1 MLLALLSA
9 ICGVELASP
18 LVVTTHANSVLELR
32 LNRPAKLNSLTGEL
46 VDLLAEQVAR
56 ATADDGVSAVLLSA
70 EGKAFCAGGDIK
82 AAAALPVPERCD
94 FLRREYSLMLALHQL
109 QRTKPVLALANGYVF
124 GAGGGL
130 FMAAGTRICSS
141 AASFSMPECVLG
153 IVPDCGAT
161 DFLTALPGSLGRWAA
176 FTGARFDASLMAS
189 TGLATHSIREA
200 AGEDVDSLR
209 ERLIGCDGDAHALY
223 EALGQACCPTRG
235 TSTAPGLAAL
245 EGTTA
250 RVFGRCPPS
259 GGGGGGG
266 GGGGDAPALELNQI
280 SLELE
285 RLDAKLAAELE
296 AAPSWAPSWAP
307 AARAQLARASPAA
320 LLVTHAASHAL
331 TTARDST
338 AEPYLRRAHALGIE
352 LTANQA
358 LGSLWGGFEE
368 GVACAVG
375 VKRGEAPRWRH
386 GSVAEAAADPEV
398 REILDRVGRA
408 PPLRLE

>member
-1 MLLALLSA
+1 
-9 ICGVELASP
+9 V
-18 LVVTTHANSVLELR
+18 
-32 LNRPAKLNSLTGEL
+32 
-46 VDLLAEQVAR
+46 
-56 ATADDGVSAVLLSA
+56 
-70 EGKAFCAGGDIK
+70 F
-82 AAAALPVPERCD
+82 
-94 FLRREYSLMLALHQL
+94 
-109 QRTKPVLALANGYVF
+109 ALANGYVF

-189 TGLATHSIREA
+189 TGLATHSIHEA
-200 AGEDVDSLR
+200 AGEDIDSLR
-209 ERLIGCDGDAHALY
+209 ERLISCDGDADALY

-235 TSTAPGLAAL
+235 TATAPGLAAL

-250 RVFGRCPPS
+250 RVFGRGPPS

-266 GGGGDAPALELNQI
+266 DATALKLNQI

-285 RLDAKLAAELE
+285 QLDAKLAAEPE
-296 AAPSWAPSWAP
+296 AATSWAP

-338 AEPYLRRAHALGIE
+338 ADPHLRRAHALGIE

-408 PPLRLE
+408 LPLRLE

>member
-1 MLLALLSA
+1 
-9 ICGVELASP
+9 
-18 LVVTTHANSVLELR
+18 
-32 LNRPAKLNSLTGEL
+32 
-46 VDLLAEQVAR
+46 
-56 ATADDGVSAVLLSA
+56 
-70 EGKAFCAGGDIK
+70 
-82 AAAALPVPERCD
+82 
-94 FLRREYSLMLALHQL
+94 
-109 QRTKPVLALANGYVF
+109 
-124 GAGGGL
+124 
-130 FMAAGTRICSS
+130 
-141 AASFSMPECVLG
+141 
-153 IVPDCGAT
+153 
-161 DFLTALPGSLGRWAA
+161 
-176 FTGARFDASLMAS
+176 MAS

-200 AGEDVDSLR
+200 AGEDIDSLC
-209 ERLIGCDGDAHALY
+209 ERLISCDGDADALY

-235 TSTAPGLAAL
+235 TATAPGLAAL

-250 RVFGRCPPS
+250 RVFGRGPPS

-266 GGGGDAPALELNQI
+266 DATALKLNQI

-285 RLDAKLAAELE
+285 QLDAKLAAEPE
-296 AAPSWAPSWAP
+296 AATSWAP

-338 AEPYLRRAHALGIE
+338 ADPFLRRAHALGIE

-408 PPLRLE
+408 LPLRLE

>member
-1 MLLALLSA
+1 MLLALSA

-18 LVVTTHANSVLELR
+18 LLVTTHANSVLELR
-32 LNRPAKLNSLTGEL
+32 LNRPSKLNSLTGEL

-56 ATADDGVSAVLLSA
+56 AAADDGISAVLLSA

-176 FTGARFDASLMAS
+176 LTGARFDASLMAS
-189 TGLATHSIREA
+189 TGLATHSIHEA
-200 AGEDVDSLR
+200 AGEDIDSLR
-209 ERLIGCDGDAHALY
+209 ERLISCDGDADALY

-235 TSTAPGLAAL
+235 TATAPGLAAL

-250 RVFGRCPPS
+250 RVFGIPLPRGTPS

-266 GGGGDAPALELNQI
+266 DATALKLNQI

-285 RLDAKLAAELE
+285 QLDAKLAAEPE
-296 AAPSWAPSWAP
+296 AATSWAP

-338 AEPYLRRAHALGIE
+338 ADPHLRRAHALGIE

-408 PPLRLE
+408 LPLRLE

>member
-1 MLLALLSA
+1 MLLALSA

-18 LVVTTHANSVLELR
+18 LLVTTHANSVLELR
-32 LNRPAKLNSLTGEL
+32 LNRPSKLNSLTGEL

-56 ATADDGVSAVLLSA
+56 AAADDGVSAVLLSA

-189 TGLATHSIREA
+189 TGLATHSIHEA
-200 AGEDVDSLR
+200 AGEDIDSLR
-209 ERLIGCDGDAHALY
+209 ERLISCDGDADALY

-235 TSTAPGLAAL
+235 TATAPGLAAL

-250 RVFGRCPPS
+250 RVFGRGPPS

-266 GGGGDAPALELNQI
+266 DATALKLNQI

-285 RLDAKLAAELE
+285 QLDAKLAAEPE
-296 AAPSWAPSWAP
+296 AATSWAP

-338 AEPYLRRAHALGIE
+338 ADPHLRRAHALGIE

-408 PPLRLE
+408 LPLRLE